1 MHVAGRIPIHTQTSG
16 AACHREALVVEC
28 GNWRLSRQLTMAVA
42 VLTLL
47 MLTSA
52 LTPLAVSGQQ
62 HTSGVYGQHNHGVD
76 RAPAAA
82 AAAATPP
89 APQLRS
95 VLLITVDDLRPQLGA
110 YGITHT
116 LTPNI
121 DRLAGEGTTFLRA

>member
-1 MHVAGRIPIHTQTSG
+1 MHVAGMIPIHTQTSG

-28 GNWRLSRQLTMAVA
+28 DNWRLSRQLTMAVA

-52 LTPLAVSGQQ
+52 PTPLAVSGQ
-62 HTSGVYGQHNHGVD
+62 HTSGVFGQHNFNH

-82 AAAATPP
+82 APAAATPP

-121 DRLAGEGTTFLRA
+121 DRLAEEGTTFLRA

>member
-1 MHVAGRIPIHTQTSG
+1 
-16 AACHREALVVEC
+16 
-28 GNWRLSRQLTMAVA
+28 MAVA

-52 LTPLAVSGQQ
+52 LIPLAVSGQ
-62 HTSGVYGQHNHGVD
+62 HTTGVFGQHNHGVD
-76 RAPAAA
+76 RAAGTTSP
-82 AAAATPP
+82 PP

-121 DRLAGEGTTFLRA
+121 DRLAEEGTTFLRA